1 MNEQF
6 SNRKGKSCVIYIRVS
21 SERQVKGYSLEGQ
34 MRYLK
39 EWAEFEGMS
48 VSKVYVEEGKSGK
61 SIDGRDKFQTMLQ
74 DIANREIPVDYVV
87 VFKLSRFGRNCKDVL
102 NSLTYIQRYGVNLI
116 CKEDGL
122 DSSTVMGKM
131 MITILGAVA
140 EMERE
145 NILTQTYLGRVE
157 KAKQGGWNGGFA
169 PFGYTLYKETSDDD
183 TSKIKSTLIV
193 NEDEA
198 SIIKL
203 VFDKFVNEGLG
214 YSTIAGYLN
223 KQGIVKKASKN
234 SHGRTFTDWDI
245 NQIKRMLSNPLYTGR
260 IAFGRT
266 RAEKIEG
273 TESDYRRVKADDY
286 ILSDGVSHEAIISDE
301 LFEKAQRKKA
311 ESSTGK
317 PVVGRGSKHLLSG
330 ILRCPMCGSSMYAD
344 IVQWTNKD
352 GMKRTKLNYQCGHY
366 AKAKH
371 GNCKKNSILGE
382 WIESEVIAYTKL
394 LVRNPL
400 FVQDIQSK
408 IGQKVDV
415 SEINLEI
422 NNYQKSVARLEKSK
436 YKLEQD
442 IDNLLEEDKHA
453 ERKRKDMNK
462 RLNKLYE
469 EIYELEDQISECEQ
483 REQSAEHKQL
493 STESIYKILWAFDQ
507 LFDIMSREEQRK
519 VLESLIAEV
528 YLYPKETWQ
537 EGQNPI
543 REIKYTFPVSPEV
556 LEELRGN
563 VLSVE
568 SVALLTRK
576 AQ

>member
-61 SIDGRDKFQTMLQ
+61 SIDGRDEFQTMLQ
-74 DIANREIPVDYVV
+74 DIANKEIPVDYVV

-145 NILTQTYLGRVE
+145 NILTQTFLGRIE

-169 PFGYTLYKETSDDD
+169 PFGYTLYKETSEDD

-193 NEDEA
+193 NENEA
-198 SIIKL
+198 SIVRL

-286 ILSDGVSHEAIISDE
+286 ILSDRVSHEAIISDE

-352 GMKRTKLNYQCGHY
+352 GTKRTKLNYQCGHY

-422 NNYQKSVARLEKSK
+422 NNYKKRVARLEKSK

-442 IDNLLEEDKHA
+442 IDNLSEEDKHA
-453 ERKRKDMNK
+453 ERKREDMNK
-462 RLNKLYE
+462 RLHKLYE

-483 REQSAEHKQL
+483 RKQSAEHKQL

-507 LFDIMSREEQRK
+507 LFDIMNREEQRK

-528 YLYPKETWQ
+528 HLYPKETWK

-543 REIKYTFPVSPEV
+543 QEIKYTFPVSPEV
-556 LEELRGN
+556 LDELRGN
-563 VLSVE
+563 MLSVE
-568 SVALLTRK
+568 TIVLLSK
-576 AQ
+576 I